1 MYVNLQYN
9 LKQLKMKQQQ
19 QKNPL
24 KKMEEQIDR
33 ILFSNNENKIHN
45 NKIESIIQINSLTDM
60 KEQLIQLVKELKVKR
75 LHLVA

>member
-1 MYVNLQYN
+1 
-9 LKQLKMKQQQ
+9 
-19 QKNPL
+19 
-24 KKMEEQIDR
+24 MEEQIDR

-60 KEQLIQLVKELKVKR
+60 KDQLIQLVKELKVKR

>member
-1 MYVNLQYN
+1 
-9 LKQLKMKQQQ
+9 MKQQQ